1 MTDETSGST
10 VPRRQLGRLLTELRE
25 DAGVTLDAVAE
36 TLDCSRQKVWRIEKG
51 LVPVR
56 VVDAR
61 AMCDRYAVPDEM
73 SAIVVGLAKETR
85 AKGWWHSY
93 GDVVPS
99 WFSLYVSLESSASLL
114 RRYDSELI
122 PGLFQ
127 TREYATELFHR
138 KNPALGAEDLEKLV
152 AVRLQRQHILVRRLP
167 SAPVLKVVLSEAVLR
182 RTIPDRSA
190 MAGQLRHLLE
200 VAALPN
206 VSLRVLPFAAGPPL
220 ASESGTFVLLDF
232 PRPFGRAATEP
243 TTVYV
248 ENITGALYLDK
259 PAEVAAYEHVWSD
272 LETLAS
278 DEAESKRLINKI
290 IEEHHD

>member
-1 MTDETSGST
+1 MTDATVGST
-10 VPRRQLGRLLTELRE
+10 VPRRQLGRLLTQLRE
-25 DAGVTLDAVAE
+25 DAAVTLDAAAQA
-36 TLDCSRQKVWRIEKG
+36 LDCSRQKVWRVEKG

-61 AMCDRYAVPDEM
+61 AMCALYQVPEEM
-73 SAIVVGLAKETR
+73 KEIVAALAKETR

-99 WFSLYVSLESSASLL
+99 WFSLYVGLESSASLI

-122 PGLFQ
+122 PGLLQ
-127 TREYATELFHR
+127 TREYASELFRR
-138 KNPALGAEDLEKLV
+138 KNPTMSAQDREKLV
-152 AVRLQRQHILVRRLP
+152 ELRLQRQSILVRRLP
-167 SAPVLKVVLSEAVLR
+167 AAPVLRVVLSEAVLR
-182 RTIPDRSA
+182 RTIPDRRA
-190 MAGQLRHLLE
+190 MAGQLRHLLA
-200 VAALPN
+200 VATLPN

-220 ASESGTFVLLDF
+220 ASETGTFVLLGF
-232 PRPFGRAATEP
+232 PQPLGRASTEP
-243 TTVYV
+243 TTIYL

-259 PAEVAAYEHVWSD
+259 PAEVAAFEQVWSD

-278 DEAESKRLINKI
+278 TEAESEKTITSI

>member
-10 VPRRQLGRLLTELRE
+10 VPRRQLGRLLTQLRE
-25 DAGVTLDAVAE
+25 EASVTLDAAAE
-36 TLDCSRQKVWRIEKG
+36 ALDCSRQKVWRIEKG

-61 AMCDRYAVPDEM
+61 VMCDLYRVSEEM
-73 SAIVVGLAKETR
+73 KEIVAGLAKETR

-99 WFSLYVSLESSASLL
+99 WFSLYVGLESSASLI

-122 PGLFQ
+122 PGLLQ
-127 TREYATELFHR
+127 TREYATELFRR
-138 KNPALGAEDLEKLV
+138 KNPTMTGEEREKLV
-152 AVRLQRQHILVRRLP
+152 AVRLQRQGILVRRLP
-167 SAPVLKVVLSEAVLR
+167 SAPTLKVVLSEAVLR
-182 RTIPDRSA
+182 RTIPDRRA
-190 MAGQLRHLLE
+190 MAEQLRHLLD

-206 VSLRVLPFAAGPPL
+206 VSLRVLPLSAGPPL
-220 ASESGTFVLLDF
+220 ASETGTFVLLGF
-232 PRPFGRAATEP
+232 PSAFGRASTEP
-243 TTVYV
+243 TTVYL

-259 PAEVAAYEHVWSD
+259 PAEVTAFEHVWND
-272 LETLAS
+272 LETLAPG
-278 DEAESKRLINKI
+278 EAESEKMIKMI

>member
-10 VPRRQLGRLLTELRE
+10 VPRRQLGRLLTQLRE
-25 DAGVTLDAVAE
+25 DASVSLDAAAE
-36 TLDCSRQKVWRIEKG
+36 GLDCSRQKVWRIEKG

-61 AMCDRYAVPDEM
+61 AMCEMYRVPEDM
-73 SAIVVGLAKETR
+73 KAIVTGLAKETR

-93 GDVVPS
+93 GEIVPP
-99 WFSLYVSLESSASLL
+99 WFSLYVGLESSAALM

-122 PGLFQ
+122 PGLLQ
-127 TREYATELFHR
+127 TREYAAELFHR
-138 KNPALGAEDLEKLV
+138 KNPTMSEAEREKLV
-152 AVRLQRQHILVRRLP
+152 EVRMQRQHVLMRRLP
-167 SAPVLKVVLSEAVLR
+167 SAPTLKVVMSEAVLR
-182 RTIPDRSA
+182 RTIPDRQA
-190 MAGQLRHLLE
+190 MAGQLRHLLD

-206 VSLRVLPFAAGPPL
+206 VSLRVLPLAAGPPL
-220 ASESGTFVLLDF
+220 ASETGTFVLLDF
-232 PRPFGRAATEP
+232 PQAFGRASTEP
-243 TTVYV
+243 TTVYL

-278 DEAESKRLINKI
+278 DEAESEKMIKMI
-290 IEEHHD
+290 IEERA

>member
-1 MTDETSGST
+1 M
-10 VPRRQLGRLLTELRE
+10 
-25 DAGVTLDAVAE
+25 TLDAAAE
-36 TLDCSRQKVWRIEKG
+36 ALDCSRQKVWRIEKG

-61 AMCDRYAVPDEM
+61 AMCVLYRVTDDMGE
-73 SAIVVGLAKETR
+73 IVASLAKETR
-85 AKGWWHSY
+85 ARGWWHSY

-99 WFSLYVSLESSASLL
+99 WFSLYVGLESSATLI

-122 PGLFQ
+122 PGLLQ
-127 TREYATELFHR
+127 TREYASELFRR
-138 KNPALGAEDLEKLV
+138 KNPTMRGEEREKLV
-152 AVRLQRQHILVRRLP
+152 EVRLQRQGILVRRLP
-167 SAPVLKVVLSEAVLR
+167 SAPTLRVVLSEAVLR
-182 RTIPDRSA
+182 RTIPDRRA
-190 MAGQLRHLLE
+190 MAQQLQHLLD

-206 VSLRVLPFAAGPPL
+206 VSLRVLPLAAGPPL

-232 PRPFGRAATEP
+232 PQAFGRASTEP

-272 LETLAS
+272 LEALAS
-278 DEAESKRLINKI
+278 GEAESEKMITSI
-290 IEEHHD
+290 TEEHHD

>member
-25 DAGVTLDAVAE
+25 EAGVTLDAVAE
-36 TLDCSRQKVWRIEKG
+36 ALDCSRQKLWRIEKG

-61 AMCDRYAVPDEM
+61 AMCELYRVSEEM
-73 SAIVVGLAKETR
+73 RTIVAGLAKETR

-99 WFSLYVSLESSASLL
+99 WFSLYVGLESSASTL
-114 RRYDSELI
+114 RRYDAELI

-127 TREYATELFHR
+127 TREYAAELFRR
-138 KNPALGAEDLEKLV
+138 KNPHLSDEEREKLV
-152 AVRLQRQHILVRRLP
+152 AVRMQRQHILVRRLP
-167 SAPVLKVVLSEAVLR
+167 SAPTLRVVLSEAVLW
-182 RTIPDRSA
+182 RTIPDRRA
-190 MAGQLRHLLE
+190 MRGQLRHLLD

-220 ASESGTFVLLDF
+220 ASETGTFVLLDF
-232 PRPFGRAATEP
+232 PQPFGRASTEP

-259 PAEVAAYEHVWSD
+259 PAEVAAYEHVWRD
-272 LETLAS
+272 LETLAR
-278 DEAESKRLINKI
+278 DEAESGKMITSI